1 MQNKFVS
8 FGEIMLR
15 LKSPG
20 YDRLFQQPTLEAT
33 FGGGEANVAV
43 SLANY
48 GLDAKFVTALPDNDV
63 GKACERELR
72 KYGVDTSDIAHT
84 KGRMGIYY
92 LETGSCQRP
101 SKVIYDREFS
111 SFANIKEGDFDWK
124 SILAD
129 AKWFHVTGI
138 TPAVDAGVAAEAINA
153 LKTAKELGVTT
164 SCDLNYRAKL
174 WKYGKRAD
182 EVMPELVKYVDVV
195 IANEEDCQKALGISS
210 SNKPELGEI
219 DLNCYK
225 EISDKV
231 MSDFP
236 NVKTV
241 AITLRES
248 KSANRNVW
256 SACINDGKIFARS
269 RIYDITDIVDRVGG
283 GDSFA
288 GGLIYGLATKGDAKA
303 ALEFAVG
310 ASCLKHTINGDFN
323 LVSVEEVE
331 KLIGGDGTGRIAR

>member
-1 MQNKFVS
+1 MSKKFVS

-20 YDRLFQQPTLEAT
+20 YDRLFQQPSLEAT

-63 GKACERELR
+63 GKACERELK
-72 KYGVDTSDIAHT
+72 KYGVDTSDIQKT
-84 KGRMGIYY
+84 KGRMGIYF
-92 LETGSCQRP
+92 LETGACQRP

-111 SFANIKEGDFDWK
+111 SFCNIKEGDFDWK
-124 SILAD
+124 TILAD
-129 AKWFHVTGI
+129 AEWFHVTGI
-138 TPAVDAGVAAEAINA
+138 TPAVTADVAAEAIRA
-153 LKTAKELGVTT
+153 LKIAKELGVTT
-164 SCDLNYRAKL
+164 SIDLNYRAKL

-182 EVMPELVKYVDVV
+182 EVMPELTKYIDVV
-195 IANEEDCQKALGISS
+195 IANEEDCQKALGITST
-210 SNKPELGEI
+210 NKPELGEI
-219 DLNCYK
+219 DLECYK
-225 EISDKV
+225 DITNQV
-231 MSDFP
+231 MTQYP

-256 SACINDGKIFARS
+256 SACINDGKEFYRS

-310 ASCLKHTINGDFN
+310 ASCLKHTINGDLN
-323 LVSVEEVE
+323 LVTVDEVE

>member
-1 MQNKFVS
+1 MKKFVT

-20 YDRLFQQPTLEAT
+20 YDRLFQQPSLEAT

-48 GLDAKFVTALPDNDV
+48 GLDAKFVTALPANDI
-63 GKACERELR
+63 GAACERELR
-72 KYGVDTSDIAHT
+72 KYSVDVSDIAHT

-92 LETGSCQRP
+92 LETGACQRP
-101 SKVIYDREFS
+101 SKVIYDREYS
-111 SFANIKEGDFDWK
+111 SFAEIKAGDFDWK
-124 SILAD
+124 KILSD
-129 AKWFHVTGI
+129 AGWFHVTGI
-138 TPAVDAGVAAEAINA
+138 TPAVAEGVAAEAITA

-174 WKYGKRAD
+174 WKWGKKAD
-182 EVMPELVKYVDVV
+182 EVMPELTKYVDVV

-210 SNKPELGEI
+210 DNKPELGEI
-219 DLNCYK
+219 NLDCYK
-225 EISDKV
+225 EITEKV
-231 MSDFP
+231 LTQFP

-248 KSANRNVW
+248 KSANRNLW
-256 SACINDGKIFARS
+256 SACINDGKEFYHS
-269 RIYDITDIVDRVGG
+269 RTYDITDIVDRVGG

-288 GGLIYGLATKGDAKA
+288 GGLIYGLSTKGDAKA

-310 ASCLKHTINGDFN
+310 ASCLKHTINGDLN
-323 LVSVEEVE
+323 LVTVEEVE